1 MQTIWVQ
8 VVGLEVGSGDET
20 HAIFKQRYQQTVQ
33 DHGIGNVGHMK
44 LVKANELIALGHPPS
59 QLLQRVDGSLHQ
71 SHLTVNFSHELME
84 VQTRFVLH
92 RHRVV
97 KTVHQKTLA
106 TTYTTKHVNT
116 TR

>member
-1 MQTIWVQ
+1 M
-8 VVGLEVGSGDET
+8 
-20 HAIFKQRYQQTVQ
+20 Q

-44 LVKANELIALGHPPS
+44 LVEANELIALGHPPS

-84 VQTRFVLH
+84 VQTRFVLD

-106 TTYTTKHVNT
+106 TTYATKHVNT